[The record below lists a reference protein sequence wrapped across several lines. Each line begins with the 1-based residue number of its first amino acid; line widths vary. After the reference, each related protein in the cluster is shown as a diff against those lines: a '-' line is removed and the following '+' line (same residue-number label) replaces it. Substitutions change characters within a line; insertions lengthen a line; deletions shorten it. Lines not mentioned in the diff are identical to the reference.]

1 MVTIHCNNTRCNTNT
16 IEYNLNQ
23 LIREFFD
30 IRRKNMEIT
39 SFVMGVLTIVA
50 IIFMVAVVVGLLMIS
65 KLNKQVRELSTQ
77 LTQNTD
83 SIIRDMQS
91 EHADTW
97 QQFEAT
103 GRDITMVEQTL
114 QNQMHEDVKVSKR
127 YIDSRIDKLIDT
139 YFVVKE
145 AEQNTKKL
153 IKG

>member
-1 MVTIHCNNTRCNTNT
+1 
-16 IEYNLNQ
+16 
-23 LIREFFD
+23 
-30 IRRKNMEIT
+30 MEIT
-39 SFVMGVLTIVA
+39 SFVIGVLTVIA
-50 IIFMVAVVVGLLMIS
+50 IIFIVAVVVGLLMIS
-65 KLNKQVRELSTQ
+65 KLNKQVQELSAQ

-83 SIIRDMQS
+83 SIYRDMQS

-103 GRDITMVEQTL
+103 GRDITMVEHTL
-114 QNQMHEDVKVSKR
+114 ANQIHEEVKVSKR

-145 AEQNTKKL
+145 AEQQTKKL

>member
-16 IEYNLNQ
+16 IKYNLNQ

-65 KLNKQVRELSTQ
+65 KLNKQVQELSTQ

-103 GRDITMVEQTL
+103 GRDITMVERTL
-114 QNQMHEDVKVSKR
+114 HNEIQEQVMVSKR
-127 YIDSRIDKLIDT
+127 YVDSRIDKLIDT

>member
-1 MVTIHCNNTRCNTNT
+1 
-16 IEYNLNQ
+16 
-23 LIREFFD
+23 
-30 IRRKNMEIT
+30 MELT
-39 SFVMGVLTIVA
+39 SFVLGIVTIVA
-50 IIFMVAVVVGLLMIS
+50 IIFMIAVVVGLVKIL
-65 KLNKQVRELSTQ
+65 KLNKQVQELQTQ

-83 SIIRDMQS
+83 SIYRDMQS

-103 GRDITMVEQTL
+103 GRDITMVERTL
-114 QNQMHEDVKVSKR
+114 QNQIQEQVMVSKR

-145 AEQNTKKL
+145 AEQQTKKL